1 MPPTVALLPGQ
12 TAFAGNDYLGLAG
25 DPRLADALY
34 EGARRYGISSMSS
47 RWALGWTEL
56 HARLERELAEYF
68 GTEDACVLG
77 ATYMGGA
84 VYFEVMRK
92 KHDTVY
98 CDATSHSN
106 LFLGMKAAG
115 YEIKTFRHLDADD
128 LDRKLAE
135 HRGNTPVVATDG
147 VYGISGEVAPL
158 KAIRDAARAHGAP
171 LFIDD
176 AHGVFALGR
185 SGRGAAEA
193 RNLAPGD
200 AVVLG
205 SLSKALGCNGG
216 FLLGTREE
224 VEAFRKS
231 TPVCGASQPIPPLAA
246 AALRALE
253 IVRQDPGLR
262 ERMWSNA
269 TRMRAAAKEYGL
281 GVASE
286 ESPIV
291 ALTLADETEASA
303 LDAHLRTE
311 GLVAPYF
318 KYPSEPRHNLLR
330 CAARAC
336 YGKDELERFRRALA
350 TRPRA

>member
-25 DPRLADALY
+25 DPRLAEALY
-34 EGARRYGISSMSS
+34 EGARTYGISSMSS

-56 HARLERELAEYF
+56 HARLERGLAEYF
-68 GTEDACVLG
+68 GAEDACVLG

-84 VYFEVMRK
+84 VYFEVMRRA
-92 KHDTVY
+92 HATVF
-98 CDATSHSN
+98 CDATAHSN

-115 YEIKTFRHLDADD
+115 FTIESFRHLDAED
-128 LDRKLAE
+128 LRRKLAA
-135 HRGNTPVVATDG
+135 HRGPPPVVATDG

-158 KAIRDAARAHGAP
+158 DAIRDAARAHGAP

-176 AHGVFALGR
+176 AHGVFAVGPT
-185 SGRGAAEA
+185 GRGSAEA
-193 RNLAPGD
+193 RGLAPGD

-216 FLLGTREE
+216 FLLGTRDE
-224 VEAFRKS
+224 VEAFRRS

-253 IVRQDPGLR
+253 IVREDPGLR
-262 ERMWSNA
+262 ARMWSHA
-269 TRMRAAAKEYGL
+269 ERMRAAAREHGL
-281 GVASE
+281 GVVSE

-291 ALTLADETEASA
+291 ALTLADEAEARA

-318 KYPSEPRHNLLR
+318 KYPSEPRHNL
-330 CAARAC
+330 
-336 YGKDELERFRRALA
+336 
-350 TRPRA
+350 